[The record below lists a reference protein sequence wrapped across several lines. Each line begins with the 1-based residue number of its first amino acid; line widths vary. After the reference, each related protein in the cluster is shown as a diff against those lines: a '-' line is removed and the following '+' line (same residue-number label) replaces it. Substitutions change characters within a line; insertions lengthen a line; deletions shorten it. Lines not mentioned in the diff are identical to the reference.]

1 MDDRCK
7 QMVNL
12 ANIVGQTADRFDYR
26 RGQRQQMAE
35 AFEAF
40 KKSNP
45 LATVADFQNFIDQ
58 HSGGNNYIAGGA
70 PGKEVLQRIA
80 ASNAAREA
88 ERQKTLAFKRYQERR
103 KIEKDLAPEIE
114 NYLIDLKKTNNQQGI
129 PGYDYTKAVDDFLN
143 MRPELKDLGINFNA
157 IMTGEARDQAI
168 ANRVNENLGLGKNY
182 FETLPI
188 GTYGTLEA
196 FQQVTNLP
204 KAVAEQVYN
213 NLKTAKEQEVTQKVN
228 EEIEKYSEKFNKL
241 INEKNSSNQYN
252 TPAEAQAII
261 ESQIKNS
268 PYVDKLKEGD
278 WLDKIYNAG
287 KERYDQRVDED
298 MANDLTKLGELID
311 RETIMEIITN
321 VIRSQGKDVAKE
333 KILKDFGY
341 MISGEGW
348 NNATGKAKLDK
359 FLDNRIATMVGI
371 NQDTLDGLEWQRK
384 KDVNEQRKVSITEL
398 KTQNADKASKIFSGG
413 EGKVLAGNIATLPTI
428 VNHISSRWFMDERT
442 TSLILEF
449 AQGAEGLGEDV
460 LNNVGQMKNA
470 LEAFLQDNGGTPL
483 SQMQS
488 QIEEMSGLRP
498 LSRTTFGDYK
508 KDLETHIQSSQDSL
522 IEQAQTVV
530 DGVANA
536 TTKEEVQSAIRVL
549 NNLKT
554 QYKSWTEG
562 LGKTIERNYDD
573 RRAWRDIDGK
583 QYDQN
588 VINNLF
594 SGVEDFDLSDIDAKI
609 EELTNT
615 AETLQP
621 ANNSANDR
629 ALTDNRTQKEKEQD
643 ALEAKLTFNRN
654 RPEFEGIPVDAMDWN
669 IFGGSPWKDLTDR
682 QVIIQKGIEEFF
694 VSDRP
699 REIWQ
704 ELGLNA
710 KIDGVEFNYQDF
722 VDTPIEWILTNEK
735 AKEIAKQIWGEDR
748 YKRIE
753 EAVLADQ

>member
-1 MDDRCK
+1 
-7 QMVNL
+7 MVNL
-12 ANIVGQTADRFDYR
+12 ANIAGNTADRIDFR
-26 RGQRQQMAE
+26 RGQRQEMAK
-35 AFEAF
+35 AFELF

-45 LATVADFQNFIDQ
+45 LATGADFQNFIDQ

-70 PGKEVLQRIA
+70 PGEEVLKRIA

-103 KIEKDLAPEIE
+103 EIEKDLAPEIE

-129 PGYDYTKAVDDFLN
+129 PGYDYTRAVDDFLN

-168 ANRVNENLGLGKNY
+168 AKRVNENLGLGKNY

-241 INEKNSSNQYN
+241 INEKNSSGQYN

-278 WLDKIYNAG
+278 WLDQIYDAG
-287 KERYDQRVDED
+287 KERFDQRVDED
-298 MANDLTKLGELID
+298 MANDLTKLQDLLGQ
-311 RETIMEIITN
+311 ETIREIITN
-321 VIRSQGKDVAKE
+321 VIRSQGKEAAKE

-348 NNATGKAKLDK
+348 NDATGKDKLDK

-384 KDVNEQRKVSITEL
+384 QDLKKQRTASITEL
-398 KTQNADKASKIFSGG
+398 KTQNTDKASKIFSGG
-413 EGKVLAGNIATLPTI
+413 EGKLLAGNIDTLPTI
-428 VNHISSRWFMDERT
+428 AKNISNRWYMDERT
-442 TSLILEF
+442 TNLIIEF
-449 AQGAEGLGEDV
+449 AKGAEGLGEEV
-460 LNNVGQMKNA
+460 LNNPTQMTNA

-483 SQMQS
+483 SQMES
-488 QIEEMSGLRP
+488 QIQELSGLRP

-508 KDLETHIQSSQDSL
+508 KDLENHIQSSQDSL
-522 IEQAQTVV
+522 MEQAQTVV

-536 TTKEEVQSAIRVL
+536 TTKEEIQSAIRVL

-554 QYKSWTEG
+554 QYKSWTQG

-615 AETLQP
+615 AETLRP
-621 ANNSANDR
+621 SSSDANNR
-629 ALTDNRTQKEKEQD
+629 ALTDNRTQAEKEQD

-654 RPEFEGIPVDAMDWN
+654 RPEYKGVPINAMDWN
-669 IFGGSPWKDLTDR
+669 LFGGSPWKNLTDR
-682 QVIIQKGIEEFF
+682 QVIIQQGIEEFF

-710 KIDGVEFNYQDF
+710 NLDGVEFNYQDF
-722 VDTPIEWILTNEK
+722 VNAPIEWILTNEK

-753 EAVLADQ
+753 EAVLAENQ

>member
-1 MDDRCK
+1 
-7 QMVNL
+7 MVNL